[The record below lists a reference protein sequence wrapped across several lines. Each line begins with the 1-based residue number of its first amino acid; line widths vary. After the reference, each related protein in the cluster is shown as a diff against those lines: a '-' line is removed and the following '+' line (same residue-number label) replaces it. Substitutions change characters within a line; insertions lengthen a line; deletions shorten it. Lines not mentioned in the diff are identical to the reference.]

1 MTRRVAVAAM
11 AGAGIGLSDSM
22 PMPLFACDCH
32 THVFGDPARFPYWEG
47 RAYTP
52 EPAGPE
58 EMLALHKKLGIQ
70 RVVIVTPSVYGTDN
84 SATLFGMKAYGKGAR
99 GVAVVPEKLAALEVD
114 ALHAAGIR
122 GIRLNLATAGITD
135 IEAARK
141 KLTNAMEQ
149 LRGRS
154 WHIQIFTTPNV
165 IAGIQDIVMKAPM
178 PIVFDHFAG
187 ADAAKGVGQEGFRE
201 VLQLVKSGKAYVKI
215 SGAYRASR
223 NAPEYAD
230 ARPFAKM
237 LVEANPSRILWGTDW
252 PHPDSAPPK
261 GWKPTDVSPL
271 LKVDDAG
278 LLRQLE
284 NWVPDYEIRRRIL
297 VVNPARLYEF

>member
-32 THVFGDPARFPYWEG
+32 THVFGDPTRFPYWEG

-135 IEAARK
+135 IVAARK

-261 GWKPTDVSPL
+261 GGKPTDVSPL
-271 LKVDDAG
+271 LKVDDTG

>member
-11 AGAGIGLSDSM
+11 AAAGVGLSESM
-22 PMPLFACDCH
+22 PMPSLACDCH
-32 THVFGDPARFPYWEG
+32 THVFGDPAKFPYWEG

-52 EPAGPE
+52 ETAGPE
-58 EMLALHKKLGIQ
+58 AMLALHKKLGIE

-99 GVAVVPEKLAALEVD
+99 GVAVVAEKNADLT

-122 GIRLNLATAGITD
+122 GIRLNLATAGIID
-135 IEAARK
+135 VAAARK
-141 KLTNAMEQ
+141 KLLNAIDQ
-149 LRGRS
+149 IKRYG
-154 WHIQIFTTPNV
+154 WHIQIFTTPKV
-165 IAGIQDIVMKAPM
+165 IAGIQDIVMQAPM

-187 ADAAKGVGQEGFRE
+187 AEAAKGVGQEGFWE
-201 VLQLVKSGKAYVKI
+201 LLQLVKSGKAYVKI
-215 SGAYRASR
+215 SGAYRASK

-230 ARPFAKM
+230 VRPFAKV

-252 PHPDSAPPK
+252 PHPDSVPPK
-261 GWKPTDVSPL
+261 RGEPTDVSPL
-271 LKVDDAG
+271 LKVDDAE

-284 NWVPDYEIRRRIL
+284 NWVPGYEIRRRIL
-297 VVNPARLYEF
+297 VVNPAHLYEF